1 MVRVG
6 DELSQTIDD
15 IFSLYILY
23 AVPPVHE
30 LLAGPF
36 SIAVT
41 RAH

>member
-6 DELSQTIDD
+6 DELNQTIDD

-30 LLAGPF
+30 RPF